1 MINRVHVDEIRRR
14 RSVQNC
20 RKLVNETFHG
30 DRSVPHQE
38 ARRNLNASLNVAR
51 HITLL
56 GQSTSHPAQRLSLP
70 VKPTGQ
76 KESKVVHRKDL
87 HLKSATGTR
96 PTNNSTFDQTT
107 KNQAH
112 RQLVPIPKPIRN
124 TKPSGTDTFRLDDC
138 HHLCLPDWIVQ
149 ELRSIWTH
157 FEKPPPPLTKQAADN
172 PPEISYAFPAVRNRL
187 REEKAKMNV
196 DLDAMFARLG
206 LDVSELRREETTKEK
221 VSNDTHYVGENAS
234 PKSLAISPTPAG
246 TKNTLQVGAQSDN
259 TRSPDK
265 SPTRKRMRRV
275 LEYLTKNTGT
285 PPSISGILDITNSLS
300 TSPPAAS
307 TSSTNIPGKIGLDM
321 IALKLCNIQS
331 NIPPLPPLD
340 HIQKRVKWRPEKDS
354 TKYPKLMNPSRYAES
369 DVAEFQ
375 RKLAAGRLKQREID
389 CDTEAGFR
397 RNLPAYDHA
406 LDDRLSRVK
415 DAISSGARYALSKI
429 RSQMNRSLQE
439 DMAAICTWW
448 DLPSELRQNP
458 SLYTE
463 ETQVCDQDMR
473 DHRNRLDHCRTEV
486 VTPPNLDRGITVPMH
501 PMWDTP
507 EELRTSVNLS
517 LFRM

>member
-1 MINRVHVDEIRRR
+1 MINRVHVDGIRRR

-30 DRSVPHQE
+30 DRSVPHQD
-38 ARRNLNASLNVAR
+38 ARRILNASLNVAR

-87 HLKSATGTR
+87 RLKSATGTR

-107 KNQAH
+107 RNQDH

-124 TKPSGTDTFRLDDC
+124 TKTSGTDAFRLDDC

-172 PPEISYAFPAVRNRL
+172 PPQVSYAFSAVRSRL
-187 REEKAKMNV
+187 REEKAKMDV

-206 LDVSELRREETTKEK
+206 LDVSELRRETTKEK
-221 VSNDTHYVGENAS
+221 LNNDTNYVGENTN
-234 PKSLAISPTPAG
+234 PKSLAISPAPAS
-246 TKNTLQVGAQSDN
+246 TTNTRQVGAQSDN
-259 TRSPDK
+259 TRSSDN
-265 SPTRKRMRRV
+265 SPTRKRVRRV

-285 PPSISGILDITNSLS
+285 PPSISGILDITNSLC

-307 TSSTNIPGKIGLDM
+307 TSSTNVPGKIGLDM

-331 NIPPLPPLD
+331 NIPPLPTLD
-340 HIQKRVKWRPEKDS
+340 RTQKKAKWRPEKDI
-354 TKYPKLMNPSRYAES
+354 TKNPRPMNPSRYAES
-369 DVAEFQ
+369 AVAEFQ
-375 RKLAAGRLKQREID
+375 RKLAVGRLQQIEKD
-389 CDTEAGFR
+389 GDTEAGFR
-397 RNLPAYDHA
+397 RDLTACDHV
-406 LDDRLSRVK
+406 LDDRLSHVK
-415 DAISSGARYALSKI
+415 DATSSGARYVLSKI
-429 RSQMNRSLQE
+429 RSQLNRSLQE
-439 DMAAICTWW
+439 DTAAICTWW

-458 SLYTE
+458 PLYTE
-463 ETQVCDQDMR
+463 QTQVCDQHTR
-473 DHRNRLDHCRTEV
+473 GQRNRLDQYRTKV
-486 VTPPNLDRGITVPMH
+486 VTPPALDRGVAVPMH